1 MNRKISFLLISI
13 GLTCGYLQAVP
24 PLKIK
29 TVDTAATYE
38 TKALFYNLKKLM
50 GRGIMFGH
58 EDATSYGM
66 GWRNAELRSD
76 VKEVCGKF
84 PAIYGWD
91 IWGLGTP
98 YNIDSVPFDRMV
110 QWIKIAYKR
119 GGVHTV
125 SWHLA
130 NPVTQTHAWDTSVHA
145 VKEILP
151 GGKYHEVYNQML
163 DRVADFFLNLKTDD
177 GTYIPV
183 IFRPFHEHNGSWF
196 WWGARFCTPDE
207 YKALFRYTVTYL
219 RDKRQVHN
227 LLYAYSPDIFRKE
240 EVYLERFPGEEYVD
254 VLGFDNYWDFQNPAT
269 IEKGIE
275 QLRIVVKLAERMGKV
290 AALTEAGY
298 NTIPDPQWWTKSLL
312 YPIKNDSIARKI
324 AWILVWRNYN
334 QTHFFAPYP
343 GHPSAADFIEF
354 EKDPYTLFESDL
366 PPMYV
371 IDNEKKT
378 K

>member
-1 MNRKISFLLISI
+1 MNRITSLLVILLFAGKMQSATPT
-13 GLTCGYLQAVP
+13 GCKL
-24 PLKIK
+24 
-29 TVDTAATYE
+29 VDTAATPE

-50 GRGIMFGH
+50 GKGIMFGH
-58 EDATSYGM
+58 EDATAYGM
-66 GWRNAELRSD
+66 GWRNDEWRSD
-76 VKEVCGKF
+76 VRDVCGKF
-84 PAIYGWD
+84 PAVFGWD

-110 QWIKIAYKR
+110 KWIKKAYQI
-119 GGVHTV
+119 GAVNTV

-130 NPVTQTHAWDTSVHA
+130 NPATQTHAWDTSIHA
-145 VKEILP
+145 VKQILP

-163 DRVADFFLNLKTDD
+163 DRVAEFFLNLKTDE
-177 GTYIPV
+177 GTPIPV

-196 WWGARFCTPDE
+196 WWGARFCTPEE

-219 RDKRQVHN
+219 RDKKKVHN

-254 VLGFDNYWDFQNPAT
+254 ILGFDNYWDFQNPAT

-298 NTIPDPQWWTKSLL
+298 NKIPDPTWWTKSLL
-312 YPIKNDSIARKI
+312 NPIKNDSIARKI
-324 AWILVWRNYN
+324 SWILVWRNYN
-334 QTHFFAPYP
+334 QEHFFAPYP
-343 GHPSAADFIEF
+343 GHASAADFIEF
-354 EKDPYTLFESDL
+354 EKDPYTLFAGDL

-371 IDNEKKT
+371 IDNK
-378 K
+378 